1 MSMRRILRSRRGA
14 AAVAITA
21 TLTLTVAG
29 CGGDADKASEKE
41 KTASAKPGAEGSQN
55 DDSGKVVPDT
65 GTTLA
70 TVKGPKDIDL
80 VINSVKREAGGFV
93 TVNGQMKN
101 NGAEA
106 FYDMSAWRGTEQE
119 VLAGGISVA
128 GATLI
133 DKAGKKRYYILRDTD
148 GRCLCTA
155 GLDKIDPG
163 KAIPVFFQFPA
174 PPESTTEIDFQLP
187 TFPTVAVGISG

>member
-1 MSMRRILRSRRGA
+1 MSIRRILKARRGA
-14 AAVAITA
+14 AAVVITA
-21 TLTLTVAG
+21 TLALTVAG
-29 CGGDADKASEKE
+29 CGGDSDKKPEKE
-41 KTASAKPGAEGSQN
+41 KTASAKPGSEN
-55 DDSGKVVPDT
+55 NDSGEVVPDT

-80 VINSVKREAGGFV
+80 VINSVKRESGGFV

-106 FYDMSAWRGTEQE
+106 FYDMSPWRGTEQE

-128 GATLI
+128 GATLV

-148 GRCLCTA
+148 GRCLCTS

-163 KAIPVFFQFPA
+163 KSIPVFFQFPA

-187 TFPTVAVGISG
+187 TFPTVSVEISG